1 MFFAILVFIT
11 MLLLG
16 LLLVGFL
23 LVNAFTIVLALFGVI
38 IPAFGIIEYISVGFI
53 LVYIRGYFNKDLGVG
68 GIIRKHADEIK
79 NK

>member
-23 LVNAFTIVLALFGVI
+23 LVNAFAAVLALFGVI
-38 IPAFGIIEYISVGFI
+38 IPTFGIIEYISVGFI

-68 GIIRKHADEIK
+68 GIIRKRFDEIK